1 VLLSH
6 LLSIPLP
13 ADIDR
18 EITGLATDSRQLKAG
33 HVFIALA
40 GEKTH
45 GAQFID
51 KALQQGAAAI
61 LKEHS
66 AAEISLLAEKVPCVS
81 IPNLSQQLGTIAA
94 QFYQHPSQQMNVIGI
109 TGTNGKTSTSHFIAQ
124 LLHQYSPCGLI
135 GTLGY
140 GVYGKLQL
148 GLFTTPDALTLQGVF
163 AQLRAQ
169 HVAQV
174 VMEVSSHGLA
184 QARIQGTQFDT
195 AVFTNLSRDH
205 LDYHHSMEEY
215 GAAKQ
220 LLFTHYHVRTAVIN
234 IDDAFGHNLLHHLPS
249 SVKALR
255 YSLHHPMVEIYAK
268 ILRHDAEGYHIKLY
282 TPWGKGEVLI
292 PLLGEFNISNVLA
305 AVSVLLNHGIAF
317 DELLNLLPTLRPVK
331 GRMEKLGGGAQ
342 PTVVVDY
349 AHTPDAL
356 QQTLHALRKHTQ
368 GKLWCVFGCGGDR
381 DQGKRP
387 LMGKIAEEL
396 AEHVILTNDNPRH
409 ENPQIILQGILAG
422 IHNPAAV
429 QVIPERQ
436 AAIEYALQ
444 HAHANDIVLIAGKG
458 HEDYQQIGDQRLNFS
473 DQAVVKTCLESLHH
487 D

>member
-1 VLLSH
+1 
-6 LLSIPLP
+6 
-13 ADIDR
+13 
-18 EITGLATDSRQLKAG
+18 
-33 HVFIALA
+33 
-40 GEKTH
+40 
-45 GAQFID
+45 
-51 KALQQGAAAI
+51 
-61 LKEHS
+61 
-66 AAEISLLAEKVPCVS
+66 
-81 IPNLSQQLGTIAA
+81 
-94 QFYQHPSQQMNVIGI
+94 
-109 TGTNGKTSTSHFIAQ
+109 
-124 LLHQYSPCGLI
+124 
-135 GTLGY
+135 
-140 GVYGKLQL
+140 
-148 GLFTTPDALTLQGVF
+148 
-163 AQLRAQ
+163 
-169 HVAQV
+169 
-174 VMEVSSHGLA
+174 
-184 QARIQGTQFDT
+184 
-195 AVFTNLSRDH
+195 
-205 LDYHHSMEEY
+205 
-215 GAAKQ
+215 
-220 LLFTHYHVRTAVIN
+220 
-234 IDDAFGHNLLHHLPS
+234 
-249 SVKALR
+249 
-255 YSLHHPMVEIYAK
+255 
-268 ILRHDAEGYHIKLY
+268 
-282 TPWGKGEVLI
+282 
-292 PLLGEFNISNVLA
+292 VLA

-317 DELLNLLPTLRPVK
+317 DDLLNLLPSLRPVK
-331 GRMEKLGGGAQ
+331 GRMEKLGGGTQ

-444 HAHANDIVLIAGKG
+444 HAQANDIVLIAGKG